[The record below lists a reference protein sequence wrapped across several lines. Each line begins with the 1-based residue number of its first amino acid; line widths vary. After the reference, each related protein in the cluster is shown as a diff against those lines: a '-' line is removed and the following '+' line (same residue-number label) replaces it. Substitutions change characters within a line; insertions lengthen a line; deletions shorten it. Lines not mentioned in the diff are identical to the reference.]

1 MREKGFISFVPRGKT
16 YNFYMK
22 EVLQALE
29 IELKR
34 LASEGV
40 EAVVVDDESMA
51 VLERLGRKAQ
61 SDKLVS
67 RIGHFESSD
76 SPEEILPE
84 VEEIKF
90 ADSSD
95 TKSNMASIKEK
106 PITARIVKNYT
117 DTDFKIAPIPEP
129 SPFELPAGD
138 KAAKWNFLRDKVLS
152 DPVCNAHVKPQ
163 KKVVFGVGN
172 LDAKIFFCGEAPG
185 ADEEIQG
192 EPFVGRA
199 GQLLTKIIA
208 AMGLSRS
215 DVYIGNIMN
224 WRPELPTSKGNR
236 PPTQEE
242 MAYCLPYLKAQIEIV
257 NPQIVVA
264 LGMTAVHGLLGFD
277 PTRRMGKMRGNF
289 LDIDGRALMVTY
301 HPSYLLQYGN
311 PKTKR
316 LVWEDM
322 MAVMEKAQI
331 PISEKQRRYFL

>member
-1 MREKGFISFVPRGKT
+1 
-16 YNFYMK
+16 MK
-22 EVLQALE
+22 EIFQTLE

-34 LASEGV
+34 LASGGV
-40 EAVVVDDESMA
+40 EAVVLDDESMEI
-51 VLERLGRKAQ
+51 LERLGRKAR
-61 SDKLVS
+61 SERLVS
-67 RIGHFESSD
+67 RIGHFESSGE
-76 SPEEILPE
+76 SEELLPE

-95 TKSNMASIKEK
+95 TMKAASVVKSKNV
-106 PITARIVKNYT
+106 TAKVVENYS
-117 DTDFKIAPIPEP
+117 DSEFKIAPIPEP
-129 SPFELPAGD
+129 TPFELPEGD
-138 KAAKWNFLRDKVLS
+138 KLAKWNFLKDRVLS
-152 DPVCNAHVKPQ
+152 DPVCNAHIKPQ

-264 LGMTAVHGLLGFD
+264 LGMTAVQGLLGFD

-301 HPSYLLQYGN
+301 HPSYLLQYGS

-316 LVWEDM
+316 LVLEDM

>member
-1 MREKGFISFVPRGKT
+1 
-16 YNFYMK
+16 MK
-22 EVLQALE
+22 EIFQTLE

-40 EAVVVDDESMA
+40 EAVVLDDESMEI
-51 VLERLGRKAQ
+51 LERLGRKAR
-61 SDKLVS
+61 SERLVS
-67 RIGHFESSD
+67 RIGHFESSGE
-76 SPEEILPE
+76 SEELLPE

-95 TKSNMASIKEK
+95 TMKAASVVKSKNV
-106 PITARIVKNYT
+106 TAKVVENYS
-117 DTDFKIAPIPEP
+117 DSEFKIAPIPEP
-129 SPFELPAGD
+129 TPFELPEGD
-138 KAAKWNFLRDKVLS
+138 KLAKWNFLKDRVLS
-152 DPVCNAHVKPQ
+152 DPVCNAHIKPQ

-264 LGMTAVHGLLGFD
+264 LGMTAVQGLLGFD

-301 HPSYLLQYGN
+301 HPSYLLQYGS

>member
-1 MREKGFISFVPRGKT
+1 
-16 YNFYMK
+16 MK
-22 EVLQALE
+22 EIFQTLE

-34 LASEGV
+34 LASGGV
-40 EAVVVDDESMA
+40 EAVVLDDESMEI
-51 VLERLGRKAQ
+51 LERLGRKAR
-61 SDKLVS
+61 SERLVS
-67 RIGHFESSD
+67 RIGHFESSGE
-76 SPEEILPE
+76 SEELLPE

-95 TKSNMASIKEK
+95 TMKAASVVKSKNV
-106 PITARIVKNYT
+106 TAKVVENYS
-117 DTDFKIAPIPEP
+117 DSEFKIAPIPEP
-129 SPFELPAGD
+129 TPFELPEGD
-138 KAAKWNFLRDKVLS
+138 KLAKWNFLKDRVLS
-152 DPVCNAHVKPQ
+152 DPVCNAHIKPQ

-264 LGMTAVHGLLGFD
+264 LGMTAVQGLLGFD

-301 HPSYLLQYGN
+301 HPSYLLQYGS